1 MNDTSTESNR
11 NNFERLKESQ
21 QQALERLY
29 RKTEDFVNSYK
40 EIKEENTNLKENIR
54 DLNSKITELK
64 LQLSKINTDTVLKDK
79 EISDLKNLLLNTSNN
94 KLSVQDKQHLKS
106 RIQELISRIDVH
118 LEQYDDDKKELD
130 Y

>member
-11 NNFERLKESQ
+11 SNFERLKESQ
-21 QQALERLY
+21 QQALERLF

-118 LEQYDDDKKELD
+118 LEQYEDDKKEFD

>member
-1 MNDTSTESNR
+1 MNDNSTEVNR
-11 NNFERLKESQ
+11 DNFEKLKETQ
-21 QQALERLY
+21 QQALERLC
-29 RKTEDFVNSYK
+29 RKVEDFVKTYK
-40 EIKEENTNLKENIR
+40 EIKEENSDLKDNLR
-54 DLNSKITELK
+54 DLNNKITELK
-64 LQLSKINTDTVLKDK
+64 LQLSKINSDSVFKDK

-118 LEQYDDDKKELD
+118 LEQYDDEKKEFD

>member
-1 MNDTSTESNR
+1 MNDNSTEVNR
-11 NNFERLKESQ
+11 DNFEKLKETQ
-21 QQALERLY
+21 QQALERLC
-29 RKTEDFVNSYK
+29 RKVEDFVKTYK
-40 EIKEENTNLKENIR
+40 EIKEENSDLKDNLR
-54 DLNSKITELK
+54 DLNNKITELK
-64 LQLSKINTDTVLKDK
+64 LQLSKINSDSVFKDK

-118 LEQYDDDKKELD
+118 LEQYDDDKKEFD